1 MSENR
6 QAVARLTR
14 ELQALKKACPA
25 QIDAMPST
33 KNMLEWHFVVFD
45 LPEDTPYYGGVYHGK
60 LVFPQMYPLKPP
72 AIYMITPNGRFETH
86 TKLCL
91 SMSDFHPESWNPSWR
106 VETILIGL
114 VSFMLDKTEPRTTGG
129 MSASTAYRE
138 KCAINSF
145 AKNKFNKDFRELFP
159 EFLDT
164 SRFYPTH
171 GYFHRIAPPEGAK
184 NCADCGFPD
193 NDAVFACK
201 DFSKF
206 CKRLGGSENHV
217 YDPNSNDTDDLFA
230 GLGLGDHHPYLIPTI
245 LAAVAAFTAIGYAII
260 SSLEDSNE
268 NTI

>member
-1 MSENR
+1 MYNGTYRRVNR
-6 QAVARLTR
+6 
-14 ELQALKKACPA
+14 
-25 QIDAMPST
+25 
-33 KNMLEWHFVVFD
+33 
-45 LPEDTPYYGGVYHGK
+45 
-60 LVFPQMYPLKPP
+60 
-72 AIYMITPNGRFETH
+72 
-86 TKLCL
+86 
-91 SMSDFHPESWNPSWR
+91 
-106 VETILIGL
+106 
-114 VSFMLDKTEPRTTGG
+114 
-129 MSASTAYRE
+129 
-138 KCAINSF
+138 
-145 AKNKFNKDFRELFP
+145 
-159 EFLDT
+159 
-164 SRFYPTH
+164 RFYPTH

-201 DFSKF
+201 VRLISSRKNCEHSLQDFSKF

>member
-1 MSENR
+1 MRLESPIGSDHVDGRWFQRIHLWEHQLPVIDTAVIRSVFGKIENYK
-6 QAVARLTR
+6 V
-14 ELQALKKACPA
+14 P
-25 QIDAMPST
+25 
-33 KNMLEWHFVVFD
+33 LEHV
-45 LPEDTPYYGGVYHGK
+45 LSRRHGV
-60 LVFPQMYPLKPP
+60 
-72 AIYMITPNGRFETH
+72 N
-86 TKLCL
+86 LC
-91 SMSDFHPESWNPSWR
+91 R
-106 VETILIGL
+106 
-114 VSFMLDKTEPRTTGG
+114 
-129 MSASTAYRE
+129 A
-138 KCAINSF
+138 SF